1 MPRENA
7 LVTERPPCSDIDPM
21 NSGLPSISLVTIS
34 FNQARYLGECIDS
47 VVSQKRPG
55 IEYIVVDPGSND
67 GSRELLQA
75 RKAEIDN
82 LLLDPDNGPADG
94 LNKGFAQA
102 SGDILGFINADDR
115 LAAGSIDFVR
125 RYFAGHPEVDVLCGA
140 IRIIDQSGRASLR
153 GRLADP
159 FDVRRYAAR
168 LCTVAQQ
175 ATFFRRTLF
184 ELVGGFNETNR
195 VAWDGELLADMAL
208 ADARFARVR
217 KVLGDFRVYR
227 GTISG
232 SGSSYRER
240 LERYYDGI
248 EGKLI
253 EHGIQPYSVAAR
265 KLGHIAKKAN
275 LFRYAEQLILR

>member
-1 MPRENA
+1 
-7 LVTERPPCSDIDPM
+7 M
-21 NSGLPSISLVTIS
+21 NTALPSLSIVTIS
-34 FNQARYLGECIDS
+34 YNQLRYLGDCIDS
-47 VVSQKRPG
+47 VGSQKSAG
-55 IEYIVVDPGSND
+55 VEYIVVDPGSDD

-75 RKAEIDN
+75 RAAGIDR
-82 LLLDPDNGPADG
+82 LVLDPDNGPADG
-94 LNKGFAQA
+94 LNKGFAHA
-102 SGDILGFINADDR
+102 SGAILGFINADDR

-140 IRIIDQSGRASLR
+140 IRIIDENGRASLR

-175 ATFFRRTLF
+175 ATFFRRSVF
-184 ELVGGFNETNR
+184 ELIGGFNEANR

-208 ADARFARVR
+208 VDARFARVR

-232 SGSSYRER
+232 SGGSYREK
-240 LERYYDGI
+240 LERYYEGI
-248 EGKLI
+248 ERKLI
-253 EHGIQPYSVAAR
+253 EHGIQPYSVPAR

-275 LFRYAEQLILR
+275 LFRYAEQLIVR